1 MRMSDWSSDVCSS
14 DLDYRANQAHPLF
27 PELHSMVK
35 KALGMDHILESI
47 LSRLGNLE
55 RALLLDDYAEGKD
68 SGIIDLCLIG
78 DIERNSLRDLTEK
91 SERYLNG
98 KVRTLE
104 LTKDEYT
111 DMRERLEEQTS
122 ELQSLMRNANAV
134 FGLKTQRNR

>member
-1 MRMSDWSSDVCSS
+1 MRISDWSSDVCSS
-14 DLDYRANQAHPLF
+14 DL
-27 PELHSMVK
+27 
-35 KALGMDHILESI
+35 ILESI

>member
-1 MRMSDWSSDVCSS
+1 MRISDWSSDVCSS
-14 DLDYRANQAHPLF
+14 DL
-27 PELHSMVK
+27 
-35 KALGMDHILESI
+35 ILESI

-91 SERYLNG
+91 SERYLNR
-98 KVRTLE
+98 KIRTLV

-111 DMRERLEEQTS
+111 GMRE
-122 ELQSLMRNANAV
+122 
-134 FGLKTQRNR
+134 GLKNRPHMMLWESKRTTPKPTATRSARAQTPNR